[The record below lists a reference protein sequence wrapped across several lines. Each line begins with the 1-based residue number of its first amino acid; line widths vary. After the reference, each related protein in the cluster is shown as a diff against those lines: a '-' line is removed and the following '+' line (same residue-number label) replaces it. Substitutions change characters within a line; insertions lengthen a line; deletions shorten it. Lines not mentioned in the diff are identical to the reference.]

1 MSFKSNPLQLV
12 RHLAHEWLKA
22 LLASLPNDV
31 ISCAIKRICLR
42 WLGFD
47 IGSKALIYRHVLL
60 LGRVSVG
67 EGASV
72 SNNSCLSGAGA
83 GIRIGRNV
91 MIAPNCCLVAFN
103 HGTALNGTPM
113 IRQPLVEAPI
123 VIEDDVWIGANC
135 TITAGV
141 TIHTGAIV
149 AANSVVT
156 QDVGPHEIVGG
167 TPARFIK
174 HRSRVPHA

>member
-1 MSFKSNPLQLV
+1 MNKLV
-12 RHLAHEWLKA
+12 LHLRYLGREWLMA
-22 LLASLPNDV
+22 FLASLPND
-31 ISCAIKRICLR
+31 ILSCRLR
-42 WLGFD
+42 RAVLLRLGFD
-47 IGSKALIYRHVLL
+47 IAPGALIYRHVLL
-60 LGRVSVG
+60 LGRIQM
-67 EGASV
+67 GAGSSV
-72 SNNSCLSGAGA
+72 SNNSCLNGASA
-83 GIRIGRNV
+83 GIRIGRDV

-103 HGTALNGTPM
+103 HGSALSGTPM

-141 TIHTGAIV
+141 TIRRGAIV

-156 QDVGPHEIVGG
+156 HDVGPNEIVGG

-174 HRSRVPHA
+174 HRSPDPHA